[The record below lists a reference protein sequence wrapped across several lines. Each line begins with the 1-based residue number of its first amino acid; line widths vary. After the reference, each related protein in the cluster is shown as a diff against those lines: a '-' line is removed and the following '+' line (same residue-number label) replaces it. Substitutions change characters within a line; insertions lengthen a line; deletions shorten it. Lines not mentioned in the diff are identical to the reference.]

1 MLISFMPLSDS
12 SNLLKQL
19 YVSSTPELLESH
31 FLVRPVGL
39 QFLFNSSY
47 SRVSRRNLHLTAW
60 RRGLELKQARGLADH
75 RAVDRPVRQPPA
87 RFPPPRATPG
97 FRRLPVWCTRL
108 HCSKFATCQII
119 VRTSRALGLL
129 RLSSACPPL
138 LMEKGGFSLCYAV
151 LQRNP
156 SWEFI
161 LRGDAE
167 RRKLLDGTRT

>member
-119 VRTSRALGLL
+119 VRTSRVGAFKAQLCLPATPHGERRIQPLL
-129 RLSSACPPL
+129 RGSP
-138 LMEKGGFSLCYAV
+138 EKS
-151 LQRNP
+151 
-156 SWEFI
+156 
-161 LRGDAE
+161 
-167 RRKLLDGTRT
+167 KLGIYFKG